1 MTVKKILCPV
11 DFSAGSKQAL
21 HWAVRLANEADAELV
36 VFHAWQT
43 PPVAAEYAFAA
54 TMTAQL
60 QEAAVEALA
69 ADLETARSLG
79 ASRASSKLVN
89 GPAWSMIVD
98 ELAAGGFDL
107 VVMGKHGRTGL
118 KRLLIGSVAEKVVR
132 HAACAVLVVPTEGA
146 PVPFAKVLVPVDFS
160 ACSHAA
166 MEAVTALAQPGG
178 EGITLLHVIDLPVNY
193 HGEPK
198 IEGLMEAVDKRG
210 TETLERWAGELRTKV
225 QVPVKPRSRIGR
237 AATEILAVLDEKPAF
252 DLVVIGSH
260 GRTGLARALI
270 GSVAE
275 KTVRLA
281 PCPVLVV
288 RCHGGS

>member
-1 MTVKKILCPV
+1 MKKILCPV

-21 HWAVRLANEADAELV
+21 RWAVRLATEADAELV

-43 PPVAAEYAFAA
+43 PAVAAEYAFAA

-60 QEAAVEALA
+60 QEAAVQALA
-69 ADLETARSLG
+69 ADLEAARSLG
-79 ASRASSKLVN
+79 ASRASSRLVN

-98 ELAAGGFDL
+98 EVAAGGFDI

-118 KRLLIGSVAEKVVR
+118 KRFLIGSVAENVVR
-132 HAACAVLVVPTEGA
+132 RASCPVLVVPTERE
-146 PVPFAKVLVPVDFS
+146 PTSFAKVLVPVDFS

-166 MEAVTALAQPGG
+166 MDAVPALVQPGG

-210 TETLERWAGELRTKV
+210 TETLERWAGELRAKV
-225 QVPVKPRSRIGR
+225 SVPVTPRSRIGR
-237 AATEILAVLDEKPAF
+237 AATESLAVLDELPAF
-252 DLVVIGSH
+252 DLVVVGSH

-275 KTVRLA
+275 KIVRLA
-281 PCPVLVV
+281 PCAVLVV
-288 RCHGGS
+288 RGHAGP